1 MNYLSPSIL
10 SADFGN
16 LARDISIAA
25 DNGAEYIHIDVMD
38 GSFVPNM
45 SIGFCVISS
54 IRPYCDK
61 VFDVHLMID
70 KPERYV
76 ERFAQAGSD
85 IITFH
90 VESTD
95 DPQKVID
102 LIHSSGKKAGISLK
116 PGTPVSAIEKYLKS
130 VELVLIMTV
139 EPGFGGQ
146 KFMPDML
153 KKAEEIYLYK
163 CENGLDYDI
172 EADGGITLDNVNL
185 LLDAGVNVIVAG
197 SSVFKKDQIAKNT
210 CDFMRIL
217 NNHEVNK

>member
-146 KFMPDML
+146 KFMADMMPKVEKL
-153 KKAEEIYLYK
+153 RKMINEVNPACHLEV
-163 CENGLDYDI
+163 
-172 EADGGITLDNVNL
+172 DGGVDLTNCQLCKDSGANVL
-185 LLDAGVNVIVAG
+185 VAG
-197 SSVFKKDQIAKNT
+197 SAYFRAEDKAAFTKAI
-210 CDFMRIL
+210 
-217 NNHEVNK
+217 EE

>member
-16 LARDISIAA
+16 LARDVSVCAKS
-25 DNGAEYIHIDVMD
+25 GAEYMHIDVMD
-38 GSFVPNM
+38 GMFVPNM
-45 SIGFCVISS
+45 SIGFCVIESLKK
-54 IRPYCDK
+54 YCDK
-61 VFDVHLMID
+61 VFDVHLMIE
-70 KPERYV
+70 KPERYA
-76 ERFAQAGSD
+76 ERYAKAGAD

-102 LIHSSGKKAGISLK
+102 IIHACGKKAGISVK
-116 PGTPVSAIEKYLKS
+116 PGTPVSEIEKYLCD
-130 VELVLIMTV
+130 VELVLVMTV

-153 KKAEEIYLYK
+153 EKVKWLYNYK
-163 CENGLDYDI
+163 TENGLDFDI
-172 EADGGITLDNVNL
+172 EADGGINTDNVNL

-197 SSVFKKDQIAKNT
+197 SSVFQKDRIAENT
-210 CDFMRIL
+210 RAFMEIL
-217 NNHEVNK
+217 DSHEVK